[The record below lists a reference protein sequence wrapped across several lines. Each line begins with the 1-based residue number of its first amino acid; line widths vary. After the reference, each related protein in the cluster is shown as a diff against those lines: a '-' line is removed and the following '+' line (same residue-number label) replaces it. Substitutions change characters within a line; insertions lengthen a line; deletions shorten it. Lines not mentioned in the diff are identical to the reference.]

1 MPPGPRFCLS
11 PSDLG
16 PSAFCIRLST
26 FRILLVGLRKILFHA
41 KRHTNL

>member
-1 MPPGPRFCLS
+1 MPVVLRF
-11 PSDLG
+11 
-16 PSAFCIRLST
+16 AFCVLLSTFRLSA